1 MKTAAILV
9 EDLYQEMEVWYP
21 AYRFREEGIK
31 TVFVGTGKPE
41 YKSKMGYPVTAEAQA
56 KEVSAA
62 DFDAI
67 VVFGGYALDILRR
80 HDAVNGLVAEM
91 FKSGKVVSSICHGL
105 WVCASAG
112 ILKGRTV
119 TCFFAVKDD
128 VINAGAKYVDRE
140 VVVDGNLITARK
152 PDDLPAFMRETLKA
166 VAAATRKGNETPR
179 SRRSKIEAS

>member
-21 AYRFREEGIK
+21 AYRLREEGIK

-41 YKSKMGYPVTAEAQA
+41 YKSKLGYPVAADANA
-56 KEVSAA
+56 KDVSASQ
-62 DFDAI
+62 FDAI
-67 VVFGGYALDILRR
+67 VIPGGYAPDILRR
-80 HDAVNGLVAEM
+80 HEAVNRLVADM
-91 FKSGKVVSSICHGL
+91 FKAGKVVSSICHGL

-128 VINAGAKYVDRE
+128 VINAGAKYVDQE
-140 VVVDGNLITARK
+140 VVIDGNLVTSRK

-166 VAAATRKGNETPR
+166 LGSAPAKASPKRALASSKR
-179 SRRSKIEAS
+179 S

>member
-21 AYRFREEGIK
+21 AYRLREEGIK
-31 TVFVGTGKPE
+31 TVFVGTGKSE
-41 YKSKMGYPVTAEAQA
+41 YKSKLGYPVAADAQA
-56 KEVSAA
+56 GQVSASQ
-62 DFDAI
+62 FDAI
-67 VVFGGYALDILRR
+67 VIPGGYAPDILRR
-80 HDAVNGLVAEM
+80 HESVNRLVADV
-91 FKSGKVVSSICHGL
+91 FKAGKVVSSICHGL
-105 WVCASAG
+105 WVCVSAG

-128 VINAGAKYVDRE
+128 VINAGAEYVDRE

-166 VAAATRKGNETPR
+166 LAGGKESPR
-179 SRRSKIEAS
+179 RRRSKIEAS

>member
-21 AYRFREEGIK
+21 AYRLREAGIK
-31 TVFVGTGKPE
+31 TVFVGTGKAD
-41 YKSKMGYPVTAEAQA
+41 YKSKVGYPVTAEAQA
-56 KEVSAA
+56 QDVTASR
-62 DFDAI
+62 FDAI
-67 VVFGGYALDILRR
+67 IIPGGFAPDFLRR
-80 HDAVNGLVAEM
+80 HAAVTKLVADA
-91 FKSGKVVSSICHGL
+91 FNAGKVVSSICHGL
-105 WVCASAG
+105 WVCVSAG
-112 ILKGRTV
+112 ILKGKTV

-166 VAAATRKGNETPR
+166 LAEGPRNGKETPR
-179 SRRSKIEAS
+179 RGRSKIETT

>member
-21 AYRFREEGIK
+21 AYRFREAGLK

-41 YKSKMGYPVTAEAQA
+41 YKSKVGYPVTAEAQA

-67 VVFGGYALDILRR
+67 VIPGGFAPDFLRR
-80 HDAVNGLVAEM
+80 HEAVNSLVAGV

-105 WVCASAG
+105 WVCVSAG

-128 VINAGAKYVDRE
+128 VINAGAKYVDQE
-140 VVVDGNLITARK
+140 VVVDGNLVTSRK

-166 VAAATRKGNETPR
+166 VAAGPRRGNETARP
-179 SRRSKIEAS
+179 RRSKIEAS

>member
-67 VVFGGYALDILRR
+67 VVPGGYAPDILRR
-80 HDAVNGLVAEM
+80 HDAVNGLVADM
-91 FKSGKVVSSICHGL
+91 FKGGKVVSSICHGL

-128 VINAGAKYVDRE
+128 VIHAGAKYVDRE

-166 VAAATRKGNETPR
+166 VAAGPRKGNETPR

>member
-21 AYRFREEGIK
+21 AYRLREEGIK

-41 YKSKMGYPVTAEAQA
+41 YKSKLGYPVTADANA
-56 KEVSAA
+56 KDVSASQ
-62 DFDAI
+62 FDAI
-67 VVFGGYALDILRR
+67 VIPGGYAPDILRR
-80 HDAVNGLVAEM
+80 HEAVNRLVADM
-91 FKSGKVVSSICHGL
+91 FKAGKVVSSICHGL

-119 TCFFAVKDD
+119 TCCFAVKDD
-128 VINAGAKYVDRE
+128 VINAGAKYVDQE
-140 VVVDGNLITARK
+140 VVVDGRLITSRK

-166 VAAATRKGNETPR
+166 IISGPGNGHDSPR
-179 SRRSKIEAS
+179 RRRSKVEAS

>member
-21 AYRFREEGIK
+21 AYRLREEGIK

-41 YKSKMGYPVTAEAQA
+41 YKSKMGYPVAAEAKAQDVTA
-56 KEVSAA
+56 SQ
-62 DFDAI
+62 FDAI
-67 VVFGGYALDILRR
+67 VIPGGYAPDILRR
-80 HDAVNGLVAEM
+80 HDAVNRLVADM
-91 FKSGKVVSSICHGL
+91 FNAGKVVSSICHGL
-105 WVCASAG
+105 WVCVSAG

-128 VINAGAKYVDRE
+128 VINAGAKYVDQE
-140 VVVDGNLITARK
+140 VVVDGNLISSRK

-166 VAAATRKGNETPR
+166 IAAGG
-179 SRRSKIEAS
+179 SKSSAKRALASSKRA